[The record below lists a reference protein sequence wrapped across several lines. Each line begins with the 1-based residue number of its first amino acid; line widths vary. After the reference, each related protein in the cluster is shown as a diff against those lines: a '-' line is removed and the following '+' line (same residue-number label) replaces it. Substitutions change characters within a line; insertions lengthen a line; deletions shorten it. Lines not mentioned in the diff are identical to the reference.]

1 MHYVYKSSQKFCIDI
16 LKWVFTISRDLTV
29 SNFRLFLVV
38 IHKEDII
45 EEVLSV
51 LLQSCIAELALR
63 TQQQFVRDTQD

>member
-1 MHYVYKSSQKFCIDI
+1 MHYVYKSSQKFCTDI

-29 SNFRLFLVV
+29 SSFRLFLVV

-63 TQQQFVRDTQD
+63 TQQHFVQDTQD